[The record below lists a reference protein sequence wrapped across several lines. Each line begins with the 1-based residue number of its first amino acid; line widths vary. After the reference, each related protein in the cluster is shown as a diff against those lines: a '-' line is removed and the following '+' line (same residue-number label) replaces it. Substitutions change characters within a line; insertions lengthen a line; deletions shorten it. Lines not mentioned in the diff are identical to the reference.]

1 MSTVIENPR
10 IGRRLNLADMAILV
24 MATALGLV
32 ATREDLAG
40 LFTRPQD
47 LENGQWVYRWTL
59 PVALSKAV
67 TVERWLTAWTA
78 GWLVIQ
84 LRRPRPRLRHLTRQ
98 PGFVACL
105 SSTVVTLV
113 SGPLTLAAISSASSG
128 ANGWLDRMVW
138 GTMNSSQIGAAV
150 LAGWALLGVSGRC
163 RLRAGWLDRVGQVIG
178 LVWVAMIPA
187 NVFHFFWYSGWS
199 N

>member
-1 MSTVIENPR
+1 MSMITTRPR
-10 IGRRLNLADMAILV
+10 IHRRLNLADMAILV

-32 ATREDLAG
+32 AIREDLAG
-40 LFTRPQD
+40 LFTRPQS

-59 PVALSKAV
+59 PVALSKAI
-67 TVERWLTAWTA
+67 TVEMWLTAWSA

-84 LRRPRPRLRHLTRQ
+84 LRRPRPRLRQLARQ

-105 SSTVVTLV
+105 SSSIVTLV
-113 SGPLTLAAISSASSG
+113 SGPLTLAAISSISTG
-128 ANGWLDRMVW
+128 ANGWLDRIVW
-138 GTMNSSQIGAAV
+138 GTTISSQIGAAV

-163 RLRAGWLDRVGQVIG
+163 RLRAGWLDRVGQLVG
-178 LVWVAMIPA
+178 LFWVAMIPA
-187 NVFHFFWYSGWS
+187 NVFHFFWYCGWS